1 MNLRSKKYLNYKN
14 LFKFF
19 KIDLKNQLNSF
30 LIVKF
35 KKIL

>member
-19 KIDLKNQLNSF
+19 KIDLKKSTKLIFNS
-30 LIVKF
+30 
-35 KKIL
+35 